1 MSFSFTG
8 AAAIYKREMMRA
20 FRTVYQSIL
29 APVLTT
35 SLYFIVFGGAIGS
48 RMPDIGG
55 VDYAAF
61 IIPGLLMLTLL
72 GETTSNSSFGI
83 YMPRF
88 TGTIYELLSAP
99 IGVAETLIG
108 FVGAAAT
115 KSLILA
121 AIILTTASFFV
132 EFEIKYPLFA
142 LGYIVLVAA
151 SFSLFG
157 FILGIWADSFEKLGI
172 IPVLILTPL
181 TFLGGTFYSLDML
194 PAPWN
199 TIALLNPIAF
209 LVSGLRWTFYGTSD
223 VSIAVSLALTLGFLA
238 LCTGVI
244 AFIFKTGW
252 RLREYGLRPNGP
264 SQKPCDR
271 WHLSS
276 AMAALSDRSLARNPA
291 ILTRPSPSQPPV
303 MEQKRTEKIHDEI
316 HNPHA
321 ACGRRFGAPRS
332 GSGAVRNQH
341 RRGTVRWRFR
351 RLSRPWNRR
360 RGR

>member
-1 MSFSFTG
+1 MSGFNFRG
-8 AAAIYKREMMRA
+8 AWSIYQRELMRA
-20 FRTVYQSIL
+20 FRTAFQSLL

-35 SLYFIVFGGAIGS
+35 SLYFIVFGSAIGS
-48 RMPDIGG
+48 RMEPVQG
-55 VDYAAF
+55 VEYAAF

-99 IGVAETLIG
+99 VGVAETLVG

-121 AIILTTASFFV
+121 AIILATATLFV
-132 EFEIKYPLFA
+132 DYTIAHPFYAVGFIM
-142 LGYIVLVAA
+142 LVAA

-194 PAPWN
+194 PKPWD
-199 TIALLNPIAF
+199 TIALANPIAF

-223 VSIAVSLALTLGFLA
+223 VSIGISLALTLGFLA
-238 LCTGVI
+238 VCTAII
-244 AFIFKTGW
+244 AYIFKTGW
-252 RLREYGLRPNGP
+252 RLRE
-264 SQKPCDR
+264 
-271 WHLSS
+271 
-276 AMAALSDRSLARNPA
+276 
-291 ILTRPSPSQPPV
+291 
-303 MEQKRTEKIHDEI
+303 
-316 HNPHA
+316 
-321 ACGRRFGAPRS
+321 
-332 GSGAVRNQH
+332 
-341 RRGTVRWRFR
+341 
-351 RLSRPWNRR
+351 
-360 RGR
+360 

>member
-1 MSFSFTG
+1 MSGFNFRG
-8 AAAIYKREMMRA
+8 AWSIYQRELMRA
-20 FRTVYQSIL
+20 FRTAFQSLL

-35 SLYFIVFGGAIGS
+35 SLYFIVFGSAIGS
-48 RMPDIGG
+48 RMEPVQG
-55 VDYAAF
+55 VEYAAF

-99 IGVAETLIG
+99 VGVAETLVG

-121 AIILTTASFFV
+121 AIILATATLFV
-132 EFEIKYPLFA
+132 DYTIAHPFYAVGFIM
-142 LGYIVLVAA
+142 LVAA

-194 PAPWN
+194 PKPWD
-199 TIALLNPIAF
+199 TIALANPIAF

-223 VSIAVSLALTLGFLA
+223 VSIGISLGLTLGFLA
-238 LCTGVI
+238 LCVAVI
-244 AFIFKTGW
+244 GYIFKTGW
-252 RLREYGLRPNGP
+252 RLRE
-264 SQKPCDR
+264 
-271 WHLSS
+271 
-276 AMAALSDRSLARNPA
+276 
-291 ILTRPSPSQPPV
+291 
-303 MEQKRTEKIHDEI
+303 
-316 HNPHA
+316 
-321 ACGRRFGAPRS
+321 
-332 GSGAVRNQH
+332 
-341 RRGTVRWRFR
+341 
-351 RLSRPWNRR
+351 
-360 RGR
+360 